1 MPSIEEEGCMDA
13 ARPENVSER
22 AKERQRRE
30 MGTLGSGNHYPEV
43 QAVAEIFDPAVAQP

>member
-1 MPSIEEEGCMDA
+1 MDG

-22 AKERQRRE
+22 AKEYQRHE

-43 QAVAEIFDPAVAQP
+43 